1 MINPSSNA
9 DKIVVLETLMMALK
23 DAIVHTPIPA
33 RRHEML
39 AMMSRTKA
47 QLDVLYKLVVETKSR

>member
-1 MINPSSNA
+1 MISPSSNA
-9 DKIVVLETLMMALK
+9 DKIVVLETLMTALRE
-23 DAIVHTPIPA
+23 AVIHTPIPA

-47 QLDVLYKLVVETKSR
+47 QLDVLYKLVVETKAR